1 MKILLAPNALKGSCA
16 AGAAARALARGVRRA
31 APGAE
36 LVALPVADGGDGL
49 LELALDLP
57 GARRVPVRVTGP
69 RFAPVEAALAWVPER
84 RLALIEMALASGLAL
99 VPEAERNPLHT
110 TTRGTGELIRAALD
124 LGAETLL
131 VGIGGSATTDG
142 GIGMASALGY
152 RFHDAAGREVPPTGA
167 GLAAIARIDASGAD
181 PRLARVDL
189 QAVCDVDN
197 PLTGPRGAAAVY
209 GPQKGASPDQV
220 LLLEAGLTHL
230 ANLVAQTLEV
240 RTTLS
245 LSGPEP
251 WGVEGPWTMEAAL
264 GKAAPPGEDVPL
276 GEEVSLCE
284 EVPPGVVDPAG
295 GEGSPGGE
303 ERRGGEGASG
313 RERAPDPRNLHDRP
327 GVGAAGGL
335 GFGLRAFC
343 GARLRPGAELVLEM
357 LDFDRHLAGTD
368 LVLTAEGRLDGQT
381 LAGKA
386 PALVA
391 ARARQA
397 GIPCFVLAGSLEPDL
412 SGLVDRGITAALSL
426 CPGPLSLAEAMARS
440 EELLA
445 MAAEQVV
452 RIFLAGRQPPAG
464 HP

>member
-1 MKILLAPNALKGSCA
+1 MKILLAPNALKGSCG
-16 AGAAARALARGVRRA
+16 AGAAARALARGARRA

-36 LVALPVADGGDGL
+36 LVEAPVADGGDGL
-49 LELALDLP
+49 LELALERL
-57 GARRVPVRVTGP
+57 GARCVAVQVTGP

-99 VPEAERNPLHT
+99 VPEAERNPLQT

-152 RFHDAAGREVPPTGA
+152 RFLDTAGREVPATGA
-167 GLAAIARIDASGAD
+167 GLSAITRIDRSGAD

-209 GPQKGASPDQV
+209 GPQKGASPDQIV
-220 LLLEAGLTHL
+220 LLEAGLAHL
-230 ANLVAQTLEV
+230 AKLVARGFERGTSASLGNRPPCLSPSEQISVGAKRELERGGSVDGQT
-240 RTTLS
+240 
-245 LSGPEP
+245 P
-251 WGVEGPWTMEAAL
+251 WGGT
-264 GKAAPPGEDVPL
+264 GTPG
-276 GEEVSLCE
+276 
-284 EVPPGVVDPAG
+284 
-295 GEGSPGGE
+295 
-303 ERRGGEGASG
+303 
-313 RERAPDPRNLHDRP
+313 APDPRSLPDQP
-327 GVGAAGGL
+327 GAGAAGGL

-343 GARLRPGAELVLEM
+343 GARLRPGAELVLDL
-357 LDFDRHLAGTD
+357 LDFDRQLVGAD
-368 LVLTAEGRLDGQT
+368 LVLTAEGRLDSQT

-397 GIPCFVLAGSLEPDL
+397 GIPCVAIAGGLEPGQP
-412 SGLVDRGITAALSL
+412 GLADQGFTAALSL
-426 CPGPLSLAEAMARS
+426 CPGPLSLTEAMARA
-440 EELLA
+440 EELLEA
-445 MAAEQVV
+445 AAEQVV

-464 HP
+464 RMPPDAIAPFRPRSCAAE

>member
-1 MKILLAPNALKGSCA
+1 MKIVIAPNALKGSCTA
-16 AGAAARALARGVRRA
+16 RAAARALARGLERVW
-31 APGAE
+31 PDAE
-36 LVALPVADGGDGL
+36 LVEVPVADGGDGL

-57 GARRVPVRVTGP
+57 GARRIPVRVTGP

-84 RLALIEMALASGLAL
+84 RLALIEMAQASGLAL

-142 GIGMASALGY
+142 GIGMACALGY
-152 RFHDAAGREVPPTGA
+152 RFLDAAGREVPPTGA

-209 GPQKGASPDQV
+209 GPQKGASPEQVV
-220 LLLEAGLTHL
+220 LLDAGLAQL
-230 ANLVAQTLEV
+230 AALVAEGFPTGAFRPREEV
-240 RTTLS
+240 RKPRDLVKE
-245 LSGPEP
+245 LSGLVRVSTHPASESRVLVSELSHAGTPKDAMAEP
-251 WGVEGPWTMEAAL
+251 APRAL
-264 GKAAPPGEDVPL
+264 AEQPG
-276 GEEVSLCE
+276 
-284 EVPPGVVDPAG
+284 A
-295 GEGSPGGE
+295 
-303 ERRGGEGASG
+303 
-313 RERAPDPRNLHDRP
+313 
-327 GVGAAGGL
+327 GAAGGL
-335 GFGLRAFC
+335 GFGLRALC

-357 LDFDRHLAGTD
+357 LDFDRHLAGAD
-368 LVLTAEGRLDGQT
+368 LVLTAEGRLDSQT

-397 GIPCFVLAGSLEPDL
+397 GIPCIAIAGSLEPDL
-412 SGLVDRGITAALSL
+412 PGLAEWGFTAALSL
-426 CPGPLSLAEAMARS
+426 CLGPLTLADAMAQA
-440 EELLA
+440 EELLTA
-445 MAAEQVV
+445 VAEQVM
-452 RIFLAGRQPPAG
+452 RIFLAGRQPRRD
-464 HP
+464 

>member
-1 MKILLAPNALKGSCA
+1 MKILLAPNALKGSCG

-31 APGAE
+31 VPGAE
-36 LVALPVADGGDGL
+36 LVAVPVADGGDGL
-49 LELALDLP
+49 LELALDVLA
-57 GARRVPVRVTGP
+57 ARRIPVRVTGP

-124 LGAETLL
+124 LGAEILL

-152 RFHDAAGREVPPTGA
+152 RFLDAAGREVPPTGA
-167 GLAAIARIDASGAD
+167 GLATIACIDASDVD

-209 GPQKGASPDQV
+209 GPQKGASPEQV
-220 LLLEAGLTHL
+220 ARLDAGLAHL
-230 ANLVAQTLEV
+230 AALVA
-240 RTTLS
+240 
-245 LSGPEP
+245 
-251 WGVEGPWTMEAAL
+251 EGFPTGAFR
-264 GKAAPPGEDVPL
+264 PR
-276 GEEVSLCE
+276 EEVSESRALVKE
-284 EVPPGVVDPAG
+284 LSGLVFVSTDPANESRVVVSELSHTG
-295 GEGSPGGE
+295 TPKGITARPSPGALAE
-303 ERRGGEGASG
+303 QPGA
-313 RERAPDPRNLHDRP
+313 
-327 GVGAAGGL
+327 GAAGGL

-357 LDFDRHLAGTD
+357 LDFDRQLAGAD
-368 LVLTAEGRLDGQT
+368 LVLTTEGRLDSQT

-391 ARARQA
+391 ARARRA
-397 GIPCFVLAGSLEPDL
+397 GIPCIAIAGSLEPGL
-412 SGLVDRGITAALSL
+412 SGLADRGFTAALSL
-426 CPGPLSLAEAMARS
+426 CPGPLSLTDAMAQA
-440 EELLA
+440 EDLLA
-445 MAAEQVV
+445 AAAEQVV
-452 RIFLAGRQPPAG
+452 RIFLAGRQPPAVF
-464 HP
+464 PDAT